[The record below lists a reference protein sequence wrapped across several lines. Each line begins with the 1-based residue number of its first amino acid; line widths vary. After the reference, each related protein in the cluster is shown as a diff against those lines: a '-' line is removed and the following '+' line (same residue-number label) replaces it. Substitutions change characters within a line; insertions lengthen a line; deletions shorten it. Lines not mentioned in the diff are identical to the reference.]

1 VIRAVLRYPRLA
13 AIVVLL
19 PLWLVGMFARCYW
32 TPDEPREAA
41 LAHSFLDSRY
51 DVDHV
56 AGRDDTDLTI
66 PHLGG
71 APYSEKPP
79 LAYWTAAASMR
90 VFGSSPAAARVPN
103 LIYAI
108 LVVFAVGSLARR
120 VVSPGVAFAAA
131 IVAATFS
138 LAFGTAVWLATD
150 AALIAAT
157 TLALLAMFTALT
169 TTSTRR
175 AALAYL
181 ALHVAMA
188 AAFMI
193 KGIYGVIVPAL
204 TFLTFLVWE
213 GRIRELKRP
222 MLWWGL
228 PLQLAII
235 GSWAALAAAHPDGRE
250 VLREIF
256 VANSIGR
263 FLPTGLAPAENY
275 LSGHHNWPGKYLAEL
290 PMYLLPWTFLAA
302 AAIRTAWR
310 ACRDPQPDRSA
321 WRFALSCIL
330 PNALLLSV
338 SATARNIYFAPLL
351 PAFALLIALWIQRAR
366 RQPAAI
372 DRFAAEATAMLLF
385 ALASVLC
392 IVVLW
397 FVMRPLARAPLSVT
411 FISLASV
418 GGTVALVLA
427 LRGLA
432 QMRRVTLGTSY
443 MRAGAAIL
451 LFAVTA
457 APAAV
462 LVMNMQQ
469 DLSRLAYDVRAVSGE
484 RPVVLYQADETTLG
498 FMDYYDSG
506 PHKPIVDA
514 NETRARQKLRLELA
528 THPDSCVLLSLPESR
543 RPRAVVASLDSEDA
557 NQFAAALG
565 LHVLDTIG
573 VRRGRH
579 YALLAAPA
587 SLPRVATAT
596 FESSRRLFFQ
606 HKVV

>member
-1 VIRAVLRYPRLA
+1 MLRYPRLA

-51 DVDHV
+51 DTDHV

-90 VFGSSPAAARVPN
+90 VFGSSPAAARAPN
-103 LIYAI
+103 LIYAM

-120 VVSPGVAFAAA
+120 VASPGVTFAAA
-131 IVAATFS
+131 IVAATSS

-169 TTSTRR
+169 TTDTRR

-181 ALHVAMA
+181 AMHVAMA

-193 KGIYGVIVPAL
+193 KGIYGAIVPAL
-204 TFLTFLVWE
+204 TLLTFLVWE

-235 GSWAALAAAHPDGRE
+235 GSWAALAAAHPGGRE
-250 VLREIF
+250 VLREVF
-256 VANSIGR
+256 VANSFGR
-263 FLPTGLAPAENY
+263 FLPTGLAPAQNY

-302 AAIRTAWR
+302 AAIRTAWH
-310 ACRDPQPDRSA
+310 ACRDPQQDRSA

-338 SATARNIYFAPLL
+338 SATARDIYFAPLL
-351 PAFALLIALWIQRAR
+351 PAVALMIALWMQRAR
-366 RQPAAI
+366 RRPAAI
-372 DRFAAEATAMLLF
+372 DRFAVKATAVLLF
-385 ALASVLC
+385 AVTSFLC
-392 IVVLW
+392 FVVLW
-397 FVMRPLARAPLSVT
+397 FILRPLARAPLSVT

-443 MRAGAAIL
+443 MRAGAAVL

-462 LVMNMQQ
+462 IIMNMQQ

-484 RPVVLYQADETTLG
+484 RPVVLYQPDETTLG

-506 PHKPIVDA
+506 EHKPIADA
-514 NETRARQKLRLELA
+514 IETRAREKLRLELA
-528 THPDSCVLLSLPESR
+528 SHPDACVLLSLPESR
-543 RPRAVVASLDSEDA
+543 RPRAVVASLDMEDA
-557 NQFAAALG
+557 NRFAAALG
-565 LHVLDTIG
+565 LKVLDTMG

-579 YALLAAPA
+579 YALLAAPDGPPQAA
-587 SLPRVATAT
+587 SAM
-596 FESSRRLFFQ
+596 FESGTRLFF
-606 HKVV
+606 

>member
-1 VIRAVLRYPRLA
+1 MIRTMLRYPRLA

-51 DVDHV
+51 DTDHV
-56 AGRDDTDLTI
+56 DGRDDTDLTI

-90 VFGSSPAAARVPN
+90 VFGSSPAAARAPN
-103 LIYAI
+103 LIYAM

-120 VVSPGVAFAAA
+120 VASPGVTFAAA
-131 IVAATFS
+131 IVAATSS

-169 TTSTRR
+169 TTDTRR
-175 AALAYL
+175 AAIAYL
-181 ALHVAMA
+181 AMHVAMA

-193 KGIYGVIVPAL
+193 KGIYGAIVPAL

-213 GRIRELKRP
+213 GRIRELKRQ

-235 GSWAALAAAHPDGRE
+235 GCWAALAAAHPGGRE
-250 VLREIF
+250 VLREVF
-256 VANSIGR
+256 VANSFGR
-263 FLPTGLAPAENY
+263 FLPTGLAPAQNY

-290 PMYLLPWTFLAA
+290 PMYLLPWTFLAT
-302 AAIRTAWR
+302 AAIRTAWH
-310 ACRDPQPDRSA
+310 ACRDPQEDRSA

-330 PNALLLSV
+330 PNALVLSV
-338 SATARNIYFAPLL
+338 SATARDIYFAPLL
-351 PAFALLIALWIQRAR
+351 PAFALMIALWMQRAR
-366 RQPAAI
+366 RRSAAI
-372 DRFAAEATAMLLF
+372 DRFAVKATAVLLF
-385 ALASVLC
+385 AVTSFLC
-392 IVVLW
+392 FVVLW
-397 FVMRPLARAPLSVT
+397 FILRPLARAPLSVT

-443 MRAGAAIL
+443 MRAGAAVL

-462 LVMNMQQ
+462 IIMNMQQ

-484 RPVVLYQADETTLG
+484 RPVVLYQPDETTLG

-506 PHKPIVDA
+506 EHKPIADA
-514 NETRARQKLRLELA
+514 IETRAREKLRLELA
-528 THPDSCVLLSLPESR
+528 SHPDACVLLSLPESR
-543 RPRAVVASLDSEDA
+543 RPRAVVASLDIEDA
-557 NQFAAALG
+557 NRFAAALG
-565 LHVLDTIG
+565 LKVLDTMG

-579 YALLAAPA
+579 YALLAAPDGPPQAA
-587 SLPRVATAT
+587 SAM
-596 FESSRRLFFQ
+596 FESGTRLFF
-606 HKVV
+606 